1 MKKKIISF
9 ILISALTL
17 FVFLFLN
24 NKDIGTRN
32 TENNNI
38 GSTDNQS
45 EKEDPHPLTI
55 EAQRK
60 KDYPGSQITIE
71 QNLSSGS
78 NYQRFVASYLSDGF
92 KIYGLLTIPNGTPPE
107 GSWPAVIFNH
117 GYIPPGEYRTTE
129 KYVAYQDG
137 FARNGFVT
145 FKSDYRGHGTSEG
158 NPEGAYYSDAYLTD
172 VLNAVTS
179 IQKMKEVNADKIG
192 MWGHSMGGHLTL
204 RSMVVNQK
212 IKAGVIWAGVVAS
225 YDDMMNNWRRSIPWR
240 PSQSET
246 QFRRPSRQELID
258 KYGNSEQNPIFWQ
271 SISPIYFVGEIS
283 GPIQLHHGTSDASV
297 PWEFSQ
303 SLNVALEKASKTH
316 EYYLYEGTDH
326 NLSGPAFN
334 IAMQRSI
341 EFFNKYLK

>member
-1 MKKKIISF
+1 MKKRTLSLVLILVFIILF
-9 ILISALTL
+9 L
-17 FVFLFLN
+17 FVTS
-24 NKDIGTRN
+24 KRESGTKG
-32 TENNNI
+32 TENNNFT
-38 GSTDNQS
+38 SNSSQP
-45 EKEDPHPLTI
+45 EEMQLHPLAI
-55 EAQRK
+55 EAQRE
-60 KDYPGSQITIE
+60 KDYPGSQIVIE

-107 GSWPAVIFNH
+107 GGWPAVIFNH
-117 GYIPPGEYRTTE
+117 GYIQPGEYRTTE

-137 FARNGFVT
+137 FARSGFIT
-145 FKSDYRGHGTSEG
+145 FKSDYRGHGSSEG

-179 IQKMKEVNADKIG
+179 IQSMKEVNADKIG

-204 RSMVVNQK
+204 RSMVVSKK

-316 EYYLYEGTDH
+316 EYYLYEGADH